1 MKIEK
6 LIEHY
11 TSSKD
16 GYIWERHPN
25 IDDITGKINE
35 IIDKLNERNDAEP
48 VRYGKWMK
56 GEFDTVIKCGVCG
69 NTVFEDNGKWKYC
82 PHCGDLKDIGTESIV
97 HCKDCQSWKQPYELN
112 PQNIKKCIYLDRYT
126 NANFYCAFGEK
137 KNEVEE

>member
-6 LIEHY
+6 LNY
-11 TSSKD
+11 
-16 GYIWERHPN
+16 YWHPGIVDLTN
-25 IDDITGKINE
+25 KINE
-35 IIDKLNERNDAEP
+35 IIDKLNERDDAES
-48 VRYGKWMK
+48 VRHEKWMK

-69 NTVFEDNGKWKYC
+69 NAFFENNGKWKYC
-82 PHCGDLKDIGTESIV
+82 PHCGDLKDAGTESIV

-137 KNEVEE
+137 KKEVEV